1 MPSRSSTC
9 STGSPRRWLMSC
21 DRWFEKE
28 WKGFVEKKKKKGGE
42 SECLRDDEA
51 TLWMRRPPKP
61 LFELISRDDICFR
74 HPGYANHSLLLTLPR
89 VDSAASIPTYGV
101 YHRTALLA
109 CQIIAGNAFTNS
121 YLSLDEAGQQ
131 QVQVPLDGVLTED
144 EYYFIV
150 EGFGKNSP
158 PLSVA
163 FANLSALYPI
173 VPSFQD
179 WEFPRGRIPDWW
191 PSVNSSP
198 TVASCSIT
206 NAGYAVEQAH
216 LVPKEERVWYRENEM
231 QVYGVG
237 LPDIDN
243 EANLLP
249 LRKDIHYAFDARWF
263 VIVPKMVTTDS
274 SPQASYQYVTHIISV
289 SAAELWPTYHNTIV
303 ESIHSRSR
311 AYLFAR
317 FAWAILLRVKL
328 FVIAG
333 EPRHVIRVARTPA
346 GRKEYKTEHCSGAE
360 LENAYGGGGSRAATP
375 LYTDQDG
382 FSELSGDSDTD
393 MSDMDVRG
401 TTGDW
406 IEWGRNRR
414 QESLDE
420 TAPNVELRTV
430 LRQVIPQQGETFE
443 D

>member
-1 MPSRSSTC
+1 MATIAPTLQSR
-9 STGSPRRWLMSC
+9 
-21 DRWFEKE
+21 
-28 WKGFVEKKKKKGGE
+28 
-42 SECLRDDEA
+42 
-51 TLWMRRPPKP
+51 RRPPKP
-61 LFELISRDDICFR
+61 VLELVSRDDIRFR
-74 HPGYANHSLLLTLPR
+74 HPAYSNHSLFLTLPR

-101 YHRTALLA
+101 HHRTALLA
-109 CQIIAGNAFTNS
+109 CQIIAGNAFSNS
-121 YLSLDEAGQQ
+121 YLSLDKAGQQ

-163 FANLSALYPI
+163 FANLLALYPI

-179 WEFPRGRIPDWW
+179 WEFPHGRVPDWW
-191 PSVNSSP
+191 HSVNASP
-198 TVASCSIT
+198 IVTMDCSIT
-206 NAGYAVEQAH
+206 NAGYAVEEAH

-231 QVYGVG
+231 ERYGVG

-243 EANLLP
+243 KANLLP
-249 LRKDIHYAFDARWF
+249 LRKDIHYTFDARWF

-274 SPQASYQYVTHIISV
+274 SLQASPQYVTHIISR
-289 SAAELWPTYHNTIV
+289 SAAELWPTYHTTIV
-303 ESIHSRSR
+303 ESIHSGSR

-317 FAWAILLRVKL
+317 FAWAILFRVKL

-346 GRKEYKTEHCSGAE
+346 GTKEYKTEHCGGAE
-360 LENAYGGGGSRAATP
+360 LENAYGGGRSKAATP
-375 LYTDQDG
+375 LYARKRRSAQASTATDQDG
-382 FSELSGDSDTD
+382 FSESSGDSDTNISD
-393 MSDMDVRG
+393 TNMSDMDVRG

-406 IEWGRNRR
+406 IVWGRNRR
-414 QESLDE
+414 QESSDE
-420 TAPNVELRTV
+420 TAPDVMPPQQLSEATAPATKVHLEPALEVELRTV
-430 LRQVIPQQGETFE
+430 LREVIPQQGETFE